1 MEFNSTPISA
11 ITVICAL
18 AALGL
23 YESPLNPKWIPIF
36 CGVFGGFLG
45 VIMLFCLTDFPLD
58 NIFSALEAG
67 ILSGL
72 AAVGVHQV
80 YKQAGK

>member
-1 MEFNSTPISA
+1 MELNATQISA
-11 ITVICAL
+11 ITAICAL
-18 AALGL
+18 AALAL
-23 YESPLNPKWIPIF
+23 HESRLNPKWIPVF
-36 CGVFGGFLG
+36 CGTFGG
-45 VIMLFCLTDFPLD
+45 VIGAVMLYVVADFPLN